1 MESLA
6 PEHKSINSTA
16 YTKIVA
22 VLWRE
27 ERLPLL
33 DSSASA
39 SWPSVGQ
46 RWPAEESALAGP
58 WRQFPRVRPWLALGG
73 AVRSHANLVD

>member
-16 YTKIVA
+16 YTKTVA

-33 DSSASA
+33 GSSASA

-46 RWPAEESALAGP
+46 RRRVPWQGLGGNSREFVRGWHLAGQSGP
-58 WRQFPRVRPWLALGG
+58 MQTW
-73 AVRSHANLVD
+73 